1 MSNAGVCF
9 ILVVAGLGGLL
20 YGIDFGIIAT
30 ASPYI
35 KALKLFTDAQISWIV
50 GAVLFGGIL
59 SSLSAGMLAERF
71 GRRHMIIA
79 SALIFLAAVP
89 MVCLSERSFWGMAAA
104 RVLQGMSAGYM
115 SVILPMYLTETLPPA
130 IRGRGTGIFQTFLIF
145 GLVAAASVGLAVT
158 RLVGAADAPCD
169 VVSDAAKSLAWK
181 INFWWTLLPVAV
193 LFLGSLRLPE
203 SPVWEKNVKCKMEN
217 VKSGAADGAS
227 TLHFTLSILHS
238 RKYVVPFLLVV
249 AVLTLN
255 KTTGMSSVTSW
266 SVMIF
271 HKAGF
276 GGALGNAGDL
286 AMKLANLA
294 ATVAAT
300 WLVDRVGRRALL
312 KIGTA
317 GMAAGLA
324 TVGAVFLAIE
334 RFGMA
339 PGLAT
344 GAVALLAL
352 LVMQAFYAIGPGIC
366 VWLVLSELMP
376 QRIRANGMSIALFMN
391 QFVAWGLAS
400 SFLPWVN
407 AWGWHS
413 MFFFFAINGAAYFA
427 VSLFIP
433 ETKGKSLEELEH
445 LFEKKGEE

>member
-1 MSNAGVCF
+1 M
-9 ILVVAGLGGLL
+9 
-20 YGIDFGIIAT
+20 
-30 ASPYI
+30 
-35 KALKLFTDAQISWIV
+35 
-50 GAVLFGGIL
+50 
-59 SSLSAGMLAERF
+59 
-71 GRRHMIIA
+71 
-79 SALIFLAAVP
+79 
-89 MVCLSERSFWGMAAA
+89 
-104 RVLQGMSAGYM
+104 
-115 SVILPMYLTETLPPA
+115 
-130 IRGRGTGIFQTFLIF
+130 
-145 GLVAAASVGLAVT
+145 
-158 RLVGAADAPCD
+158 
-169 VVSDAAKSLAWK
+169 
-181 INFWWTLLPVAV
+181 
-193 LFLGSLRLPE
+193 
-203 SPVWEKNVKCKMEN
+203 
-217 VKSGAADGAS
+217 
-227 TLHFTLSILHS
+227 
-238 RKYVVPFLLVV
+238 PFLLVV